1 MTVKTLYRYARA
13 DGGVSVS
20 PVEPQQKYTVL
31 YRVIA
36 EKGMSLAR
44 NGQVFGPVVDTEV
57 QDGWSEVETPKEE
70 EI

>member
-1 MTVKTLYRYARA
+1 MNVKMLYRYTRA

-20 PVEPQQKYTVL
+20 PVEPQQEYTVL

-44 NGQVFGPVVDTEV
+44 NGQVFGPVVDTEA

-70 EI
+70 KI